1 MTETFPLDILKKD
14 YSILNLFCAAFGG
27 EYDVEHYHKF
37 GIRSA
42 VLIDN
47 DSEKLKEVA
56 RKFPEYSCVCM
67 DAFLFIRKCN
77 VDSFDLVISDHWSTQ
92 DVLIHGKYLEK
103 LKQIAR
109 KYLIL
114 GINEQNRERHGIN
127 KEGLYKRSDFRGGQ
141 YWLVLKK

>member
-67 DAFLFIRKCN
+67 DAFLFIQKCN
-77 VDSFDLVISDHWSTQ
+77 VNSFDVVISDHWSTQ